1 MGRRPVGVVHGACRD
16 GGGAGPALS
25 VRLPALPARCR
36 STALAALAQLRG
48 RRWIDRGTRAVS
60 VHFALYNPPTRLLT
74 SVSLRAEVRPAGGLA
89 LSSLVESV
97 SVFRGDSARGHL
109 HMLLEVSPRAPATRL
124 CVECSSPPA
133 RPRACHSPTPHP
145 DPAVPV
151 TPPAARQAWAQVK
164 RTPEGSQ
171 LVSEAG
177 TRAQSTGCGH
187 PGTRPKSCPEAL
199 AQAAISRDRAW
210 EGQG

>member
-1 MGRRPVGVVHGACRD
+1 M
-16 GGGAGPALS
+16 
-25 VRLPALPARCR
+25 RLPALPARCR

-109 HMLLEVSPRAPATRL
+109 HMLLEVSPRAPATR
-124 CVECSSPPA
+124 CV
-133 RPRACHSPTPHP
+133 
-145 DPAVPV
+145 
-151 TPPAARQAWAQVK
+151 
-164 RTPEGSQ
+164 
-171 LVSEAG
+171 
-177 TRAQSTGCGH
+177 
-187 PGTRPKSCPEAL
+187 
-199 AQAAISRDRAW
+199 
-210 EGQG
+210 